1 MSVQPKIV
9 SVEPKKLQYCVNG
22 EWVTSKTETYMNCY
36 NPSTGEVI
44 AQAPQC
50 TAEEV
55 EATIAAAKAA
65 YPAWSNTPVVKRVQV
80 MYKMK
85 ALLEKHLDELTEILA
100 TEMGKAWEEAK
111 GDVLKVLEVVEFACG
126 MPQLMKGEALMDC
139 STGYDTTMY
148 HHSVGVFAGIA
159 PWNFPAMIP
168 QGWMAPI
175 CISAGNCFVL
185 KAASYVPQTSIRI
198 TELWY
203 EAGLPKGVMNM
214 VTTSRHEA
222 EILLRHPDIAGVS
235 FVGSTKVGLHIYSTA
250 AANGKRVQ
258 ALTEAKNHALVLK
271 DCVLERTARGIVN
284 AFCGCAGQ
292 RCMALPT
299 ICVEDSIAD
308 ELVKYLVKFSSEL
321 KIGPAYDKSTGMGP
335 VVNEGHQ
342 KFVTD
347 WIQKGVDEGAQLV
360 LDGRNPKVEGFENG
374 FYVGPTIFDH
384 VTEEMTVGRDEIFGP
399 VICVKR
405 VKNFEEGLQIM
416 NNSEFAN
423 GSVIFTQNGHYAREF
438 AKRTHGGMVGV
449 NVGIPVPLGIFGF
462 TGQKKS
468 FFGDLHTMGKDGVRF
483 FTELKCVTT
492 TWFTEE
498 NASDAVS
505 TWDGTIEVQK

>member
-1 MSVQPKIV
+1 MSDQPKR
-9 SVEPKKLQYCVNG
+9 LQYCVNG
-22 EWVTSKTETYMNCY
+22 EWTISKTEKYMNCY

-55 EATIAAAKAA
+55 EAAIAAAKMA
-65 YPAWSNTPVVKRVQV
+65 YPAWSDTPVVKRVQV
-80 MYKMK
+80 LYQMK

-111 GDVLKVLEVVEFACG
+111 GDVLRVIEVVEFACG
-126 MPQLMKGEALMDC
+126 MPHLMKGEALMNC
-139 STGYDTTMY
+139 SVGYDTTMY
-148 HHSVGVFAGIA
+148 HHPIGVFAGIA

-175 CISAGNCFVL
+175 CIAAGNCFVL
-185 KAASYVPQTSIRI
+185 KAASFVPQTSIRI
-198 TELWY
+198 IELWY
-203 EAGLPKGVMNM
+203 EAGLPKGVINM
-214 VTTSRHEA
+214 VTTSRNEA
-222 EILLRHPDIAGVS
+222 EILLEHPDIAGVS
-235 FVGSTKVGLHIYSTA
+235 FVGSTKVGQHIYSTA

-271 DCVLERTARGIVN
+271 DCVLERTVRGIVN

-308 ELVKYLVKFSSEL
+308 ELVKYLVEFSKAL
-321 KIGPAYDKSTGMGP
+321 KLGPAYDKTTDMGP
-335 VVNEGHQ
+335 VINAGHL
-342 KFVTD
+342 KYVTD
-347 WIQKGVDEGAQLV
+347 WIQKGVDEGAKLV
-360 LDGRNPKVEGFENG
+360 FDGRNPEVSGYENG
-374 FYVGPTIFDH
+374 FYVGPTIFDY
-384 VTEEMTVGRDEIFGP
+384 VTEKMTVGRDEIFGP

-405 VKNFEEGLQIM
+405 VQSFEEGLQIM

-423 GSVIFTQNGHYAREF
+423 GSVIFTQSGYYAREF

-483 FTELKCVTT
+483 FTELKCVTS

-498 NASDAVS
+498 MASDKVT
-505 TWDGTIEVQK
+505 TWDGII